1 MSSWAPSGGVT
12 SGLGSDF
19 KSDLTRKKGHSVPE
33 RGNRLGKGSEV
44 WEALPAAGWGWG
56 QMLWGEAGGGPPVS
70 HPVTLNSDEG
80 GDGV

>member
-1 MSSWAPSGGVT
+1 MGAQRQAWLCQKPPGWEAGV
-12 SGLGSDF
+12 GQLAGW
-19 KSDLTRKKGHSVPE
+19 TRRRAS
-33 RGNRLGKGSEV
+33 LGKGSEV
-44 WEALPAAGWGWG
+44 CEAPPAPGWGWG